1 MSENRELKQI
11 QTGKL
16 SEEPCEALCHILT
29 KSYLSDYGCAL
40 ADEQCAECRSCPD
53 NPSNR

>member
-1 MSENRELKQI
+1 MSEKRERKHT

-16 SEEPCEALCHILT
+16 SEEACEALCHILT

-40 ADEQCAECRSCPD
+40 ADDQCSECRACPD
-53 NPSNR
+53 NPNNR